1 MGNLHTLRSRVVDA
15 PGSWGDRR
23 RGRRW
28 EWVRA
33 VYPEIDDMSIIDL
46 GGTAESWLRAP
57 IRPGLVHVV
66 NLEPPPESAPGWL
79 RVDQA
84 DACSL
89 PARIIDGNY
98 DLAFSN
104 SVLEHVGGHVQR
116 MRFADAVHKLAARHW
131 VQTPYRY
138 FPIEPHWIFPGF
150 QFLPLNVRA
159 EISRRWPLAHTRSS
173 SHVDGLGAAMRV
185 ELLSCAEMAFYFPD
199 STLRFERLGGLVK
212 SLIAVKAG

>member
-1 MGNLHTLRSRVVDA
+1 MGMGA
-15 PGSWGDRR
+15 
-23 RGRRW
+23 
-28 EWVRA
+28 A

-57 IRPGLVHVV
+57 VRPGLVHVI

-89 PARIIDGNY
+89 PARIIDGSY

-116 MRFADAVHKLAARHW
+116 MRFADAVHKLAPGTGCRPLP
-131 VQTPYRY
+131 V
-138 FPIEPHWIFPGF
+138 FPRLSRTGF
-150 QFLPLNVRA
+150 
-159 EISRRWPLAHTRSS
+159 SRDSS
-173 SHVDGLGAAMRV
+173 FSR
-185 ELLSCAEMAFYFPD
+185 
-199 STLRFERLGGLVK
+199 
-212 SLIAVKAG
+212 